1 MLFEKRVGYCIVLI
15 FLGLSSSLAS
25 QCSSSSFRVFLSVIA
40 FGKAEDG
47 VRGNLFVALSAEQH
61 NKRIVMAL
69 QSGLKG
75 ELSWAINA
83 LTVLSFKEKD
93 DARKDAP
100 PLAKV
105 PGLLDALL
113 HVVNLLAEL
122 SLLVVMLLVVVVV
135 VVVFFPLF
143 FCNVTGLWIS
153 LQMVP

>member
-1 MLFEKRVGYCIVLI
+1 
-15 FLGLSSSLAS
+15 
-25 QCSSSSFRVFLSVIA
+25 
-40 FGKAEDG
+40 
-47 VRGNLFVALSAEQH
+47 
-61 NKRIVMAL
+61 MAL

-122 SLLVVMLLVVVVV
+122 SLLVVMLLVGVVVV
-135 VVVFFPLF
+135 VMFFPFVL
-143 FCNVTGLWIS
+143 L
-153 LQMVP
+153 